1 MLVTKH
7 QHNMLQLRIII
18 LLFLIIQVKLYCQPL
33 KYCPLNKQEDK
44 LNLEYID
51 KELHIFD
58 NASVLGIGESTHG
71 TKEFAI
77 MRFDIFKHLTETKGF
92 NTIFLEADYSACQRL
107 NRYINGKTEN
117 LDSAIIEI
125 MYFPWRTQEMKSFME
140 WCRAYNF
147 NHNNKIQIVGCDMQS
162 INDDI
167 LELKRIIKC
176 NNLKDTLLNLL
187 LDLKYPYND
196 TSVIKPALNQWDL
209 FYKKNLH
216 PTDTM
221 GNYELLYATICQFMN
236 HKLLTQPSYNYR
248 DSCMAVNIKIYISN
262 NTGVKGV
269 FIAHNWH
276 ISNTEY
282 QYSNKWSRKTAGS
295 YLRDMGIQYTSI
307 AQITN
312 RGFFNAVSNETHKLS
327 LMELRK
333 SKKKTLENKLSKIE
347 VPILICK
354 YNDINSVEHLYYTE
368 IGATFEQTK
377 KIEKL
382 YRYQKLSKDK
392 FNYIIFFESTTASS
406 LLK

>member
-1 MLVTKH
+1 MIQT
-7 QHNMLQLRIII
+7 R
-18 LLFLIIQVKLYCQPL
+18 LIIALLLMTTIKFHCQTLYYYPIKKQD
-33 KYCPLNKQEDK
+33 NKFK
-44 LNLEYID
+44 LEYID
-51 KELHIFD
+51 TIISSNNNLQII
-58 NASVLGIGESTHG
+58 GIGEATHG

-77 MRFDIFKHLTETKGF
+77 MRFDIFKYLTETKGF
-92 NTIFLEADYSACQRL
+92 NTIFLEADYGACQRL
-107 NRYINGKTEN
+107 NRYINGKPEN
-117 LDSAIIEI
+117 LDSTIIEI

-167 LELKRIIKC
+167 IELKRIIKC
-176 NNLKDTLLNLL
+176 NNFKDTLLNLL
-187 LDLKYPYND
+187 FNLKYPYND

-209 FYKKNLH
+209 FYKRNLH
-216 PTDTM
+216 PIDTM
-221 GNYELLYATICQFMN
+221 GNYELLYVTICQFMN

-248 DSCMAVNIKIYISN
+248 DSCMAVNIKTYISN

-282 QYSNKWSRKTAGS
+282 QYSNKWNRKTAGS
-295 YLRDMGIQYTSI
+295 YFKDMGIQYTSI

-312 RGFFNAVSNETHKLS
+312 RGFFNAFSNETHKLS

-347 VPILICK
+347 VPMLICK

-368 IGATFEQTK
+368 IGATFDQTK
-377 KIEKL
+377 KFENL